1 MLIDSHCHL
10 DLLDLTQF
18 NHDLLNVL
26 DAAKQNGVTHLL
38 NVCADL
44 KNFPNVLEIAKQY
57 PNVYASVGLHPN
69 EQVDKEPTTE
79 ELIQYTKDEK
89 IIAIGETGL
98 DYYRSE
104 GDLTWQQD
112 RFRRHIEAAKKS
124 NKPLI
129 VHTRQARED
138 TIVILK
144 EESAAEVGGVLHCFT
159 EDWNMAKEALNL
171 GFYISF
177 SGIIT
182 FKNAG
187 ELHEVVK
194 LVPLEKMLI
203 ETDAPY
209 LAPVPFRGKPNQPA
223 YVRYVA
229 ERIAELKNISFEK
242 VAEQTT
248 QNFFEL
254 FVKTS
259 V

>member
-10 DLLDLTQF
+10 DQLDLTLF
-18 NHDLLNVL
+18 NQDLNNALA
-26 DAAKQNGVTHLL
+26 AAKQNGVTHIL
-38 NVCADL
+38 NVCIDL
-44 KNFPNVLEIAKQY
+44 KNFPRVLEIAKEHPY
-57 PNVYASVGLHPN
+57 VYASVGLHPN
-69 EQVDKEPTTE
+69 EQVDEEPTSE
-79 ELIQYTKDEK
+79 ELIQYALDKK
-89 IIAIGETGL
+89 IVAIGETGL

-124 NKPLI
+124 GKPLI

-138 TIVILK
+138 TITILK
-144 EESAAEVGGVLHCFT
+144 EEEAAQAGGVLHCFT
-159 EDWNMAKEALNL
+159 EDWTMAKKALDL
-171 GFYISF
+171 DFYLSF

-182 FKNAG
+182 FKNAV

-194 LVPLEKMLI
+194 QTPLEKILI

-229 ERIAELKNISFEK
+229 ERIAELKNVTFEK

-248 QNFFEL
+248 KNFFDL
-254 FVKTS
+254 FIKD
-259 V
+259 